1 MNTMNWRK
9 SISAELMAGKVAGKS
24 VSDTCLGSVKMSSP
38 LSLELRV
45 IVVGEIDLISSFHLV
60 SFA

>member
-1 MNTMNWRK
+1 
-9 SISAELMAGKVAGKS
+9 MAGKVAGKS